1 MTAVSRVHRL
11 LHRLLEPPTRPAR
24 RLIGYYLVIGGLSL
38 ALEDRAFL
46 ERLVERWPDAS
57 LLRVMVT
64 ALVLMLPVAWV
75 YLGTRRRRGPDQ
87 SIVQTTLVL
96 PVAVAGVILVV
107 QDSLPLAFSLAG
119 IVAAVRFRN
128 TLKDPADMLFVFLAI
143 AVGLTVG
150 AGAFG
155 AATMISVV
163 FNLVVLA
170 LWHCDPAGAGPGSA
184 ADQPSARSRVEP
196 GAAAGR
202 NGKKHRYTGVLAV
215 QVADIENGQRAV
227 EAVLRTESQKWQIDE
242 IKKKRDGRATL
253 RYVVRIDRSLAPELM
268 LDAVLS
274 RGAPY
279 VLGVALT

>member
-1 MTAVSRVHRL
+1 MGTLSWPHRL
-11 LHRLLEPPTRPAR
+11 LHRLLEPPTRPLR
-24 RLIGYYLVIGGLSL
+24 RLIVYYLAIGSVSSFLQYTGIVGP
-38 ALEDRAFL
+38 L
-46 ERLVERWPDAS
+46 ERRWPDVVLA
-57 LLRVMVT
+57 RAMVT

-75 YLGTRRRRGPDQ
+75 YLGTRRRRGPDH
-87 SIVQTTLVL
+87 SVVQTTLVL

-107 QDSLPLAFSLAG
+107 QNSLPLAFSLAG

-143 AVGLTVG
+143 AVGLAVG
-150 AGAFG
+150 AQAFS

-170 LWHCDPAGAGPGSA
+170 LWHCDAAGAMQSPAREGSV
-184 ADQPSARSRVEP
+184 ARSRLE
-196 GAAAGR
+196 GAQPNGR

-227 EAVLRTESQKWQIDE
+227 EEVLRKEAQKWQIDE
-242 IKKKRDGRATL
+242 IKKKPDGRTTL
-253 RYVVRIDRSLAPELM
+253 RYVVRIDKSLPPELL

-279 VLGVALT
+279 VLGVALN